1 MKNKITLVTPP
12 DFFENEDY
20 SILLIDINDQDQETI
35 SQWLANSQIDQH
47 INIYFYMGE
56 TNVDWLLYAL
66 SRADAT
72 FIDIDNLHPI
82 TAKLSGYILGKKR
95 TFYKTAD
102 RNLSTLYSYINLNR
116 IKSVEIFLEKIVAE
130 KLNTVLVKDL

>member
-20 SILLIDINDQDQETI
+20 SILLIGVNDQDQETI
-35 SQWLANSQIDQH
+35 SQWLANSQIDRH

-66 SRADAT
+66 ARSDAT
-72 FIDIDNLHPI
+72 FIDVDNLDPI
-82 TAKLSGYILGKKR
+82 SAKLGGYILGKKH
-95 TFYKTAD
+95 TFYKTKD
-102 RNLSTLYSYINLNR
+102 DNLSALYSYINLNR
-116 IKSVEIFLEKIVAE
+116 IKDIEFFLQRIMSD
-130 KLNTVLVKDL
+130 KLNTILVKDS

>member
-12 DFFENEDY
+12 DFFENDNY
-20 SILLIDINDQDQETI
+20 SILLIDIDDQDQEII

-72 FIDIDNLHPI
+72 FIDVDNLGSI
-82 TAKLSGYILGKKR
+82 SSRLGGYILGKKH
-95 TFYKTAD
+95 TFYKTKD
-102 RNLSTLYSYINLNR
+102 DNLSVLYSYINLNR
-116 IKSVEIFLEKIVAE
+116 MSDVEVFLQRIVTE
-130 KLNTVLVKDL
+130 KLNTILVKDL